1 MRMQTGSIH
10 YRVSIELT
18 RAQLHRV
25 QRAGGL
31 SPSEQTRDLLEQ
43 VAFTW
48 TERCEMRWADFQEVR
63 AIFDKLLLLAAKRDP
78 DALIDLV
85 ERLATFSEET
95 HPSEAYVYDTI
106 LSELGIGFE
115 PAWREQVRNG
125 EIDTRALYARLKAT
139 RDRMDAG
146 YRGRRGGSR
155 DHDLGW
161 LLSRLATI
169 YVRAGGK
176 ITVWWRLNDLG
187 GTADPAFVYDSPF
200 VRFAR
205 AFIALLQRRP
215 GVTNV
220 DVGALVMAA
229 LPDLRASTGAFAG
242 R

>member
-1 MRMQTGSIH
+1 MRMQTGSIDYPAQIQLSH
-10 YRVSIELT
+10 
-18 RAQLHRV
+18 AQLDQV

-31 SPSEQTRDLLEQ
+31 HPLEQTRDLLEQ

-115 PAWREQVRNG
+115 PAWRRKVRNG
-125 EIDTRALYARLKAT
+125 EIDPGTIYGQLKKIRNRLNSAYA
-139 RDRMDAG
+139 G
-146 YRGRRGGSR
+146 CRGGSR

-161 LLSRLATI
+161 LSMRLAGIYTMGGGTI
-169 YVRAGGK
+169 TA
-176 ITVWWRLNDLG
+176 WSRLNDHSG
-187 GTADPAFVYDSPF
+187 AADPAYVYDSAF
-200 VRFAR
+200 VRFAK
-205 AFIALLQRRP
+205 AFIVLLPPRP
-215 GVTNV
+215 GMLPI
-220 DVGALVMAA
+220 DVGRLVKSA
-229 LPDLRASTGAFAG
+229 LPNLAANTEGWAR